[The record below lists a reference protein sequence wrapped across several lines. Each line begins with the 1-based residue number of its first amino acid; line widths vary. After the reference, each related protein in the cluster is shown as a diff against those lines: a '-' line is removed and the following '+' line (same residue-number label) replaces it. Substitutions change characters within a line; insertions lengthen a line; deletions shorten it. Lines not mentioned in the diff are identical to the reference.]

1 MILLSNI
8 NLPLDTDFN
17 NLTDIVSKELKLNK
31 SKIKVAKLHKKS
43 VDARHKNDVH
53 FCVSILAETD
63 ADENEIIKR
72 NNKATLYNEPTYII
86 KKAEKTPEYRPVIV
100 GFGPAGM
107 FSGLL
112 LARAGLKPIIIERG
126 SDVDTRTKDVN
137 RFFSGE
143 ELNENS
149 NIQFGEG
156 GAGTFSDGKLNTGIK
171 DKRIR
176 EVLKTF
182 VKYGAPENIL
192 YDAKPHIGTDI
203 LKTVVKNIR
212 EAIIRSGG
220 EVRFN
225 SKLEDICFADNKLKS
240 VTVNGESICCSHLI
254 LAIGHSARDTF
265 KMLND
270 LGVSMEQKPF
280 AMGVRI
286 EHLQKDINKALYG
299 DFADNKNL
307 KSADYKMAVHLKNG
321 RGVYT
326 FCMCPGGEVVN
337 ASSEKGHI
345 AVNGMSE
352 NARDKEN
359 ANSALLVGI
368 TPKDFPSSDV
378 LAGIKLQRQIEKNAF
393 NIGKGSVPV
402 TTVGNML
409 FGKEQKIGK
418 VKPTVKPDYVF
429 ADMEKIFPKFM
440 LNSIKEGIMAF
451 DGKIKGFA
459 DEDAVIT
466 APESRSSSPV
476 RILRNETAES
486 ISHKGIYPC
495 GEGAGYAGGITSA
508 AVDGLKCAENV
519 IADINEN
526 N

>member
-17 NLTDIVSKELKLNK
+17 NLTEIVSKELNIHK
-31 SKIKVAKLHKKS
+31 SKIKIAKLHKKS

-53 FCVSILAETD
+53 FCVSILAKTD

-182 VKYGAPENIL
+182 VKYGGPENIL

-203 LKTVVKNIR
+203 LQNVITNIKN
-212 EAIIRSGG
+212 
-220 EVRFN
+220 EV
-225 SKLEDICFADNKLKS
+225 KLKP
-240 VTVNGESICCSHLI
+240 T
-254 LAIGHSARDTF
+254 AQPDAF
-265 KMLND
+265 KM
-270 LGVSMEQKPF
+270 
-280 AMGVRI
+280 
-286 EHLQKDINKALYG
+286 
-299 DFADNKNL
+299 
-307 KSADYKMAVHLKNG
+307 
-321 RGVYT
+321 
-326 FCMCPGGEVVN
+326 
-337 ASSEKGHI
+337 
-345 AVNGMSE
+345 
-352 NARDKEN
+352 
-359 ANSALLVGI
+359 
-368 TPKDFPSSDV
+368 PSI
-378 LAGIKLQRQIEKNAF
+378 L
-393 NIGKGSVPV
+393 
-402 TTVGNML
+402 
-409 FGKEQKIGK
+409 
-418 VKPTVKPDYVF
+418 
-429 ADMEKIFPKFM
+429 
-440 LNSIKEGIMAF
+440 SIL
-451 DGKIKGFA
+451 
-459 DEDAVIT
+459 
-466 APESRSSSPV
+466 SSPAASFA
-476 RILRNETAES
+476 LES
-486 ISHKGIYPC
+486 
-495 GEGAGYAGGITSA
+495 
-508 AVDGLKCAENV
+508 
-519 IADINEN
+519 
-526 N
+526 